1 MLRTVSEYVICNKKE
16 VHDSPF
22 KIYNAS
28 AGSGKTYTLAKEYL
42 RILLS
47 SNEGYRQILAITF
60 TNKAVNE
67 MKDRILNSLFD
78 FSQIDTIENAPPM
91 FVTLTKELQID
102 AIELQKRS
110 KLSLKKILHNYAYF
124 DISTIDKFTH
134 RLIRTFAKDL
144 KLPQN
149 FEVVLDI
156 DLLLDEAVSRLI
168 NKAGSDVK
176 LTQILIDF
184 ALEKIDDNKSWDI
197 ALDLNK
203 IGKLLFDENNK
214 PHLKKLANKDV
225 DAFLGFQKSIQIKI
239 KETEQSAQT
248 IAKQV
253 LGLIERS
260 GLEMTDF
267 PRETLPNHFKKIINT
282 IFEPIKLYNNKLEEN
297 LEAGKILKAG
307 INSPTP
313 ELSTQLLSLYLDAKN
328 HIYNRALLKNIYK
341 NIVPLTVL
349 NSIQQEVKAI
359 ELERDQ
365 LSISEFNTI
374 ISNEIKDQP
383 APFIYE
389 RLGEKYRHYFID
401 EFQDTSE
408 MQWQNLIPL
417 VDNALSSEKGSLFL
431 VGDAKQAIYRWRG
444 GKAEQFLRLA
454 NGIENPFV
462 FEPNVENLPCNYRSH
477 KEIIQ
482 FNNDF
487 FTSSS
492 SYLNNPRYQTLF
504 EEGNRQESN
513 AKKEGFVQLT
523 FLEENDENTLD
534 EQYGHTVLNIINEV
548 LEKKH
553 VYKDICI
560 LVRGNREGVKLA
572 NFLSQEKIPII
583 SADSLLLKS
592 SPKITF
598 LINLLHYQ
606 NQPEDLEIAYR
617 LLSYLSLEKENR
629 HHFISQH
636 LNVIEELFK
645 ESFEFDLNNLKQASV
660 FDQMEYAIKQ
670 FNLAPKPDA
679 YINLFMDTV
688 FDIEQKEGT
697 GIPQYLSYWEKKK
710 DSLSVAAPTTINAV
724 QIMTVHKAKG
734 LEFNITIFPYA
745 NSKIY
750 NEIEPKLWLPIE
762 QDSFNGF
769 EEVLINKKQEV
780 AHYNELAE
788 ILFNEEND
796 KLELD
801 AFNILYVALTRAV
814 KALYIITKKESVSK
828 TIDTP
833 KSYSDLFRLYLN
845 EQGLW
850 NEVLSNYTFGK
861 LAVNDT
867 ETTLEEQEQ
876 LSYQYSYKDRSSFKI
891 LTKSGQLW
899 DTDREDALIKGN
911 LLHYIMGL
919 IETEVDI
926 ENALACVLR
935 NGDIVEDEIVEL
947 KSKILEIIKHPKLQP
962 FYSDG
967 NIIKNERDIITQNG
981 SVIRPDRVVIKERK
995 ATIID
1000 YKTGKQD
1007 SRYKEQVY
1015 NYADALEDMGY
1026 SVENKI
1032 IIYINENITPEFI

>member
-1 MLRTVSEYVICNKKE
+1 M
-16 VHDSPF
+16 HDSPF

-67 MKDRILNSLFD
+67 MKDRILNSLFA
-78 FSQIDTIENAPPM
+78 FSHIDTIENAPPM
-91 FVTLTKELQID
+91 FVALIEELQID
-102 AIELQKRS
+102 TLELQKRA
-110 KLSLKKILHNYAYF
+110 KQSLKKILHNYAYF

-168 NKAGSDVK
+168 NKAGTDAK

-225 DAFLGFQKSIQIKI
+225 DAFLEFQKSIQKKI
-239 KETEQSAQT
+239 KETEHSAQ
-248 IAKQV
+248 ILAKQV
-253 LGLIERS
+253 ISLIENS

-267 PRETLPNHFKKIINT
+267 PRETLPNHFKKIIDNT
-282 IFEPIKLYNNKLEEN
+282 FEPLKLYTNKLEEN

-307 INSPTP
+307 INSPIP
-313 ELSTQLLSLYLDAKN
+313 ELSSKILSLYLGAKN
-328 HIYNRALLKNIYK
+328 HIYNRALLKNVYK

-374 ISNEIKDQP
+374 ISNEIRDQP

-417 VDNALSSEKGSLFL
+417 VDNALSTEKGTLFL

-444 GKAEQFLRLA
+444 GKAEQFLQLV

-462 FEPNVENLPCNYRSH
+462 FQPNVENLPSNYRSH
-477 KEIIQ
+477 EEIIK
-482 FNNDF
+482 FNNNF

-504 EEGNRQESN
+504 EEGNKQGGN
-513 AKKEGFVQLT
+513 DKKKGFVKLT
-523 FLEENDENTLD
+523 FLEENDESTLD

-553 VYKDICI
+553 IYKDICI

-572 NFLSQEKIPII
+572 NFLSQENIPII

-592 SPKITF
+592 SHKILF

-606 NQPEDLEIAYR
+606 NQPQDLEVGYR

-636 LNVIEELFK
+636 LNAIEDLFK
-645 ESFEFDLNNLKQASV
+645 ESFEFDLNSLKQASV

-679 YINLFMDTV
+679 YMNFFMDTV

-710 DSLSVAAPTTINAV
+710 DSLSIAAPATINAV

-734 LEFNITIFPYA
+734 LEFNVTIFPYA

-762 QDSFNGF
+762 QESFNGF

-788 ILFNEEND
+788 VLFNEEND

-801 AFNILYVALTRAV
+801 SFNILYVALTRAV
-814 KALYIITKKESVSK
+814 KALYIITKKEPASK
-828 TIDTP
+828 NVAKP
-833 KSYSDLFRLYLN
+833 KSYADLFQLYLK

-850 NEVLSNYTFGK
+850 NESMSTYSFGK
-861 LAVNDT
+861 LAVNA
-867 ETTLEEQEQ
+867 EEIMAEEQEQ

-911 LLHYIMGL
+911 LLHYIMSL
-919 IETEVDI
+919 IETEADI
-926 ENALACVLR
+926 ENALALVLR
-935 NGDIVEDEIVEL
+935 NGDIAEDEIDEL
-947 KSKILEIIKHPKLQP
+947 KSKILEIINHPELQS
-962 FYSDG
+962 FYSNG
-967 NIIKNERDIITQNG
+967 NTIKNEKDIITQNG
-981 SVIRPDRVVIKERK
+981 SIIRPDRVIIKENR

-1007 SRYKEQVY
+1007 SSYKEQVY
-1015 NYADALEDMGY
+1015 DYADALEEMGY
-1026 SVENKI
+1026 PVENKI
-1032 IIYINENITPEFI
+1032 IIYINETITPEFI

>member
-1 MLRTVSEYVICNKKE
+1 M
-16 VHDSPF
+16 HDSPF

-67 MKDRILNSLFD
+67 MKNRILNSLFA
-78 FSQIDTIENAPPM
+78 FSQIDAIEHAPPM
-91 FVTLTKELQID
+91 FVALTEELQID
-102 AIELQKRS
+102 TLELQKRA
-110 KLSLKKILHNYAYF
+110 KHSLKKILHNYAYF

-168 NKAGSDVK
+168 NKAGTEAK

-225 DAFLGFQKSIQIKI
+225 DAFLEFQKSIQKKI
-239 KETEQSAQT
+239 KESEHSAQ
-248 IAKQV
+248 ILAKQV
-253 LGLIERS
+253 ISLIENS

-267 PRETLPNHFKKIINT
+267 PRETLPNHFKKIINNT
-282 IFEPIKLYNNKLEEN
+282 FEPLKLYANKLEDN
-297 LEAGKILKAG
+297 LETGKILKAG
-307 INSPTP
+307 INSPIP
-313 ELSTQLLSLYLDAKN
+313 ELSSQLLSLYLDVKN
-328 HIYNRALLKNIYK
+328 HIYNRALLKNVYK

-374 ISNEIKDQP
+374 ISNEIRDQP

-417 VDNALSSEKGSLFL
+417 VDNALSTEKGSLFL

-444 GKAEQFLRLA
+444 GKAEQFLQLVNA
-454 NGIENPFV
+454 IENPFV
-462 FEPNVENLPCNYRSH
+462 FQPNVENLPSNYRSH
-477 KEIIQ
+477 EEIIK
-482 FNNDF
+482 FNNNF

-492 SYLNNPRYQTLF
+492 LHLNNPRYQTLF
-504 EEGNRQESN
+504 EDGNKQGCN
-513 AKKEGFVQLT
+513 DKKEGFVELT
-523 FLEENDENTLD
+523 FLEENDESTLD

-572 NFLSQEKIPII
+572 NFLSQVNIPII

-592 SPKITF
+592 SPKIIF
-598 LINLLHYQ
+598 LIHLLYFQ

-629 HHFISQH
+629 HNFISEH
-636 LNVIEELFK
+636 LNAIENLFK

-670 FNLAPKPDA
+670 FDLAPKPDA
-679 YINLFMDTV
+679 YMNFFMDTV

-710 DSLSVAAPTTINAV
+710 DSLSIAAPATINAV

-734 LEFNITIFPYA
+734 LEFNVTIFPYA

-762 QDSFNGF
+762 QESFNGF

-788 ILFNEEND
+788 VLFNEEND

-801 AFNILYVALTRAV
+801 SFNILYVALTRAV
-814 KALYIITKKESVSK
+814 KALYIITKKEPTAK
-828 TIDTP
+828 TVAKP
-833 KSYSDLFRLYLN
+833 KSYADLFQFYLK

-850 NEVLSNYTFGK
+850 NESMSTYSFGK
-861 LAVNDT
+861 LTVNAE
-867 ETTLEEQEQ
+867 ETMLEEQEQ

-911 LLHYIMGL
+911 LLHYIMSL
-919 IETEVDI
+919 IETEADI
-926 ENALACVLR
+926 ENALAVVLR
-935 NGDIVEDEIVEL
+935 NGDIVEDEIDEQ
-947 KSKILEIIKHPKLQP
+947 KSKILEIINHPALQS

-967 NIIKNERDIITQNG
+967 NTIKNEKDIITQNG
-981 SVIRPDRVVIKERK
+981 SIIRPDRVIIKENK

-1007 SRYKEQVY
+1007 SSYKEQVFD
-1015 NYADALEDMGY
+1015 YADALEEMGY
-1026 SVENKI
+1026 PVENKI
-1032 IIYINENITPEFI
+1032 IIYINETITPEFI

>member
-1 MLRTVSEYVICNKKE
+1 M
-16 VHDSPF
+16 HDSPF

-78 FSQIDTIENAPPM
+78 FSQIDSIDNAPPM
-91 FVTLTKELQID
+91 FITLTEELQID
-102 AIELQKRS
+102 VLELQKRS
-110 KLSLKKILHNYAYF
+110 QQSLKKILHNYAYF

-168 NKAGSDVK
+168 NKAGTDEK

-203 IGKLLFDENNK
+203 IGKLLFNETDSQY
-214 PHLKKLANKDV
+214 LKKLEN
-225 DAFLGFQKSIQIKI
+225 KSIDDFLELQKIIKNKI
-239 KETEQSAQT
+239 KTLKKALIDDASQALQIISTNVLEHSDFKSSWFPKFMLKIQKGDFNIDFKAGW
-248 IAKQV
+248 KQNFD
-253 LGLIERS
+253 S
-260 GLEMTDF
+260 Q
-267 PRETLPNHFKKIINT
+267 P
-282 IFEPIKLYNNKLEEN
+282 LY
-297 LEAGKILKAG
+297 AGKCDADKKPLLDNLQSQFVSLF
-307 INSPTP
+307 NSIKSNTY
-313 ELSTQLLSLYLDAKN
+313 SYQLVN
-328 HIYNRALLKNIYK
+328 NIYK

-374 ISNEIKDQP
+374 ISNEIRDQP

-444 GKAEQFLRLA
+444 GKAEQFLQLV

-462 FEPNVENLPCNYRSH
+462 FQPQIENLPANYRSH
-477 KEIIQ
+477 EEIIN
-482 FNNDF
+482 FNNSF
-487 FTSSS
+487 FTSISP
-492 SYLNNPRYQTLF
+492 YLNNTRYQTLF
-504 EEGNRQESN
+504 EDGNKQGAN
-513 AKKEGFVQLT
+513 DKKDGYVLLT
-523 FLEENDENTLD
+523 FLEEDDESSLD
-534 EQYGHTVLNIINEV
+534 EQYGQTVLAIIKEV
-548 LEKKH
+548 LENKH

-572 NFLSQEKIPII
+572 NFLSLENIPII

-598 LINLLHYQ
+598 LINLLYYQ

-617 LLSYLSLEKENR
+617 LLSFLSLEKENR

-636 LNVIEELFK
+636 LNTIEELFK

-660 FDQMEYAIKQ
+660 YDQMEFAIKQ

-679 YINLFMDTV
+679 YINFFMDTV

-710 DSLSVAAPTTINAV
+710 DSLSIAAPATINAV

-734 LEFNITIFPYA
+734 LEFNVAIFPYA

-762 QDSFNGF
+762 QESFNGF
-769 EEVLINKKQEV
+769 EEMLINKKQEV
-780 AHYNELAE
+780 ANYNELAE

-814 KALYIITKKESVSK
+814 KALYVITKKESVSK
-828 TIDTP
+828 NIDAP
-833 KSYSDLFRLYLN
+833 KSYADLFRLYLN

-850 NEVLSNYTFGK
+850 NDALTTYSFGK
-861 LAVNDT
+861 LAINDT
-867 ETTLEEQEQ
+867 ETLLEEQEQ

-911 LLHYIMGL
+911 LLHYIMSL

-926 ENALACVLR
+926 ENALASVLR
-935 NGDIVEDEIVEL
+935 NGDIVDDEIGEL
-947 KSKILEIIKHPKLQP
+947 KIKILEITKHPELQS
-962 FYSDG
+962 FYSGG
-967 NIIKNERDIITQNG
+967 NIIKNEKDIITQNG
-981 SVIRPDRVVIKERK
+981 SIIRPDRVVIKENK

-1015 NYADALEDMGY
+1015 DYADALEDMGY
-1026 SVENKI
+1026 PIENKI
-1032 IIYINENITPEFI
+1032 IIYINETITPEFI